1 MTNKIRA
8 RHQFKRGN
16 DDCKEHVEKAADF
29 YAKAVIKMIIEG
41 KLKFDPESNDQIN
54 RVEGGWQVPSSYT
67 IFAVSIWL
75 EKLR

>member
-29 YAKAVIKMIIEG
+29 YA
-41 KLKFDPESNDQIN
+41 N
-54 RVEGGWQVPSSYT
+54 YT

>member
-1 MTNKIRA
+1 MTNIIRA

-16 DDCKEHVEKAADF
+16 DDCKERVEKAADF

-54 RVEGGWQVPSSYT
+54 
-67 IFAVSIWL
+67 
-75 EKLR
+75 